1 MKCTIKILHIKSC
14 ARYFISDSAN
24 FFRWSE
30 EIELVIR
37 NIDARGIE
45 RIHRV
50 SQTAAAAVAAIVL
63 CASSRHSMCLLL
75 IRSIFNVKYLDD

>member
-1 MKCTIKILHIKSC
+1 MKKKVT
-14 ARYFISDSAN
+14 RYFISDSAN

-50 SQTAAAAVAAIVL
+50 SQTAAA
-63 CASSRHSMCLLL
+63 
-75 IRSIFNVKYLDD
+75 Y